1 MIVEQLKRI
10 ELTRSIPETDM
21 PQKDMPEKREKSWA
35 EKFESWK
42 RQSWKARS
50 HLDKCKSV
58 DGCGYEKH
66 CHVFCV
72 LDRKLESKL
81 HELISTTSELCLNYI
96 WTLSEL
102 SLNYI
107 WTKSELSL
115 NTIWVKFELHLPLY
129 LNNIWTDPNLSR
141 FLFKIEISMFD

>member
-1 MIVEQLKRI
+1 MGWKVCVLKKTNLKSKKWIMLFIETTENPRACKWKRMHLKR
-10 ELTRSIPETDM
+10 LYVKLQAFAT
-21 PQKDMPEKREKSWA
+21 
-35 EKFESWK
+35 
-42 RQSWKARS
+42 S

-81 HELISTTSELCLNYI
+81 YELIWTTSELCLNYI

-107 WTKSELSL
+107 WTISELSL
-115 NTIWVKFELHLPLY
+115 NTIWVKFWATFATISEQY
-129 LNNIWTDPNLSR
+129 LNRSKLIQV
-141 FLFKIEISMFD
+141 FV